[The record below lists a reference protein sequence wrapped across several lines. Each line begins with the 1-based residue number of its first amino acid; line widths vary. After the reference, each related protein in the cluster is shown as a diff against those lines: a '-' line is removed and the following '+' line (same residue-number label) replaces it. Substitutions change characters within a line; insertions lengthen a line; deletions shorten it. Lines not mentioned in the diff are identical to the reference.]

1 LKIASR
7 SRAGFEDE
15 ALSKFRILLVALAL
29 VLGSYTLASAV
40 AEMGSSDQPTFPLD
54 PAAISA
60 PSSRVPDWLAVL
72 APFRSDLEASY
83 ALAAALQ
90 AIQSGKKNAPGASI
104 EVLRAQERVRQL
116 LTIAPYNPELW
127 LALALLQAQR
137 DPRDPLLSEAL
148 KMTYFTAPNDT
159 QLMPVRLDTA
169 TSFDALADPDV
180 RDLVRGDVRLM
191 LTRTPE
197 LGTAVVSA
205 YRRASNLGR
214 IFLQEAVQSINPSFA
229 LNPRR

>member
-1 LKIASR
+1 M
-7 SRAGFEDE
+7 
-15 ALSKFRILLVALAL
+15 FRIMLVALAL

-54 PAAISA
+54 PASISS
-60 PSSRVPDWLAVL
+60 PPSRVPGWLEVR
-72 APFRSDLEASY
+72 APFRSDLEASH

-90 AIQSGKKNAPGASI
+90 AIQTGKKNTPGASI
-104 EVLRAQERVRQL
+104 EVLRAQERVRQVL
-116 LTIAPYNPELW
+116 SIAPYNPELW

-137 DPRDPLLSEAL
+137 DPRDPVLSEAL
-148 KMTYFTAPNDT
+148 KMTYFTAPNDA

-169 TSFDALADPDV
+169 TSFDALADPDT
-180 RDLVRGDVRLM
+180 RELARGDVRLM
-191 LTRTPE
+191 LARAPE
-197 LGTAVVSA
+197 LRTAVVSA

-214 IFLQEAVQSINPSFA
+214 AFLEEAVQSIDPSFS

>member
-1 LKIASR
+1 M
-7 SRAGFEDE
+7 
-15 ALSKFRILLVALAL
+15 SKFRILLVALAL
-29 VLGSYTLASAV
+29 ALGSYTLASAV

-60 PSSRVPDWLAVL
+60 PSSRVPNWLKVL
-72 APFRSDLEASY
+72 APFRSDLEASN

-90 AIQSGKKNAPGASI
+90 AIQSGKKNAPEASI
-104 EVLRAQERVRQL
+104 EVLRAQERVRQVL
-116 LTIAPYNPELW
+116 SIAPYNPELW

-148 KMTYFTAPNDT
+148 KMTYFTAPNDA

-197 LGTAVVSA
+197 LRTAVVSA

-214 IFLQEAVQSINPSFA
+214 TFLEEAVQSIDPSFA